1 MVQTALTPKHIQLP
15 SDLSYLPRIEGI
27 VDNLARE
34 FDLPEGVAA
43 NVYMALTEAV
53 KNAIVFGNNSNHDL
67 TVDIYIQRDEKKIE
81 VTVDDQGKGFDFSA
95 VPDPTAPENIQKI
108 TGRGIYFMKN
118 LADKVE
124 FMKNGASVKLIFN
137 V

>member
-34 FDLPEGVAA
+34 FDLSEGVAA

-67 TVDIYIQRDEKKIE
+67 PVDIHIQRDEKKVE

-137 V
+137 I

>member
-1 MVQTALTPKHIQLP
+1 MVQTALSPKHIQLP

-34 FDLPEGVAA
+34 YHLPEAVTA

-53 KNAIVFGNNSNHDL
+53 KNAIMFGNNSNHDL
-67 TVDIYIQRDEKKIE
+67 TVDIYIQQDEKTLS

-95 VPDPTAPENIQKI
+95 IPDPTAPENIQKI
-108 TGRGIYFMKN
+108 TGRGIFFMKN

-124 FMKNGASVKLIFN
+124 FMKNGSSVKLTFN
-137 V
+137 L

>member
-27 VDNLARE
+27 VDNLASE
-34 FDLPEGVAA
+34 FDLPEGVSA

-67 TVDIYIQRDEKKIE
+67 PVDIYIHRDEKKVE
-81 VTVDDQGKGFDFSA
+81 VTIDDQGKGFDFSA
-95 VPDPTAPENIQKI
+95 IPDPTAPENIQKI

-118 LADKVE
+118 LADEVA
-124 FMKNGASVKLIFN
+124 FAKNGSSVKLVFYI
-137 V
+137 

>member
-27 VDNLARE
+27 VDNLAVE

-43 NVYMALTEAV
+43 NVYMALTEAA
-53 KNAIVFGNNSNHDL
+53 KNAIVFGNQSNHDL
-67 TVDIYIQRDEKKIE
+67 PVDIFIHRDGKK
-81 VTVDDQGKGFDFSA
+81 VTVTVEDQGKGFDFSA

-118 LADKVE
+118 LADSVE
-124 FMKNGASVKLIFN
+124 FSKNGASVKLTFN
-137 V
+137 L

>member
-15 SDLSYLPRIEGI
+15 SDLSYLPRLEGV
-27 VDNLARE
+27 VDTLARE
-34 FDLPEGVAA
+34 YDLPEGVAA

-53 KNAIVFGNNSNHDL
+53 KNAIVFGNGSNHDL
-67 TVDIYIQRDEKKIE
+67 PVDIYIQRDEKKIE

-95 VPDPTAPENIQKI
+95 IPDPTAPENIQKI

-118 LADKVE
+118 LADDVQ
-124 FMKNGASVKLIFN
+124 FTKNGSSVKLIFTI
-137 V
+137 